1 MFLRTRQAV
10 AATVPKQSALDE
22 LLATEREIAAQMAAA
37 ERAAE
42 SLVSAARAEADAIA
56 HKADE
61 ALAAE
66 LAQAESRAADA
77 QATLVRTMEEE
88 SARLVAKFQTLP
100 DRAIASLA
108 DFIVLEATG
117 LGPGKPQ

>member
-1 MFLRTRQAV
+1 VFLRTRQAV

-66 LAQAESRAADA
+66 LA
-77 QATLVRTMEEE
+77 
-88 SARLVAKFQTLP
+88 RLVAKFQTLP

>member
-1 MFLRTRQAV
+1 MLGLVLFVACVNVAQLR
-10 AATVPKQSALDE
+10 
-22 LLATEREIAAQMAAA
+22 
-37 ERAAE
+37 
-42 SLVSAARAEADAIA
+42 
-56 HKADE
+56 
-61 ALAAE
+61 